1 MPIFKREQDAP
12 VAPQPPAATRPPA
25 APMPERTEKVAMS
38 APTPTVSSTSVA
50 RSADAPPAQPVVT
63 QAVKRETAAVID
75 KKTQITGTLHSQGN
89 ILIEGGFQGEME
101 AKETISV
108 EKGAQA
114 QGQLRANE
122 AVISG
127 TYDGE
132 IECQHRLQIAASAT
146 VTGEIKTPVLVI
158 EEGATIN
165 CRFSMA
171 RSGR

>member
-12 VAPQPPAATRPPA
+12 VAPQPTPAARQPVSSVPDRA
-25 APMPERTEKVAMS
+25 EKVA
-38 APTPTVSSTSVA
+38 APVPAPAVAPSGAAKTSE
-50 RSADAPPAQPVVT
+50 SPPPQSVMPP
-63 QAVKRETAAVID
+63 VKRESAAVID
-75 KKTQITGTLHSQGN
+75 KKTEITGTLHSQGN

-108 EKGAQA
+108 EKGARA
-114 QGQLRANE
+114 QGQLRAND

-132 IECQHRLQIAASAT
+132 IECQHRLQVSASAT